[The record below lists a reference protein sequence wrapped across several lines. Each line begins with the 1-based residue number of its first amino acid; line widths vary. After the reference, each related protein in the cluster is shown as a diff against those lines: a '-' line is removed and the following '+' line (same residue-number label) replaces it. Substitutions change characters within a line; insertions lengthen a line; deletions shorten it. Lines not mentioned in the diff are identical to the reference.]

1 MDCRSIRKIAHA
13 AGRIP
18 APTRKGRTEAHLT
31 REVEKVMNA
40 IKLYKHVTDG
50 GAIYLT
56 DVEDNFAKSRIII
69 RLDGEPEAIIREE
82 MHP

>member
-1 MDCRSIRKIAHA
+1 
-13 AGRIP
+13 
-18 APTRKGRTEAHLT
+18 
-31 REVEKVMNA
+31 MNA

-69 RLDGEPEAIIREE
+69 RLDGEPQAIIREE
-82 MHP
+82 IHP

>member
-1 MDCRSIRKIAHA
+1 M
-13 AGRIP
+13 G
-18 APTRKGRTEAHLT
+18 
-31 REVEKVMNA
+31 A

-56 DVEDNFAKSRIII
+56 DVEDDFIKSRIII

-82 MHP
+82 MQPK